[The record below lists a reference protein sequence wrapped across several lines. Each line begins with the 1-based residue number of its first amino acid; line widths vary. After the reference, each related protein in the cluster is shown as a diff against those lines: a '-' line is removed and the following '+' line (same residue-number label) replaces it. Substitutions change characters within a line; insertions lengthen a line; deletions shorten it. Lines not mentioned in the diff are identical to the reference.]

1 MISSL
6 LKSTF
11 VSDKGLKNWRLGQYA
26 RIINEAIFRIVESRK
41 LSEAK
46 IESLIK
52 NTDYSPFYEAFVK
65 ID

>member
-1 MISSL
+1 M
-6 LKSTF
+6 
-11 VSDKGLKNWRLGQYA
+11 SDKGLKNWRLDQYA